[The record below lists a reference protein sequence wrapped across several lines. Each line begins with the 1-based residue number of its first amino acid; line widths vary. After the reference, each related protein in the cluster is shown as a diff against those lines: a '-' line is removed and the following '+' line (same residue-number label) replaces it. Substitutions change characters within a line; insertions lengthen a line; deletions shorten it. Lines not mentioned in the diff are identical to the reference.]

1 LATGGV
7 AERLSRF
14 VHGVDLAYWQTGS
27 GPPVLLL
34 HETATDADV
43 WRPLANAL
51 AGDATV
57 IAFDRRGWGRSGAP
71 EPYARTTIEEQA
83 EDAVGLLEQLGIEGA
98 LVGGA
103 GLGAVAALDL
113 LLRRPEMVRAAILV
127 EPPLLAFLPDATE
140 GLSADRKVIEQ
151 AVRDG
156 GPPGAL
162 ELYLGGALPFLGPGA
177 ERIPDAMSSVARER
191 PLSLFAELAS
201 VAAWPIPTSRLAEA
215 PAPSLV
221 VVGTSTPAPLRR
233 VADDLGA
240 RLGGAELL
248 RLEGPGLP
256 HVDLAAELATGLRTL
271 LESTAARG
279 TAGR

>member
-1 LATGGV
+1 MAAGGV
-7 AERLSRF
+7 AEPLSQH
-14 VHGVDLAYWQTGS
+14 VHGVDLAYWETGS

-34 HETATDADV
+34 HETATGADV
-43 WRPLANAL
+43 WRPLAGAL
-51 AGDATV
+51 AGQARV

-83 EDAVGLLEQLGIEGA
+83 EDAAGLLQELGIGGA

-140 GLSADRKVIEQ
+140 GLSSDRKVIEQ

-156 GPPGAL
+156 GLAGAL
-162 ELYLGGALPFLGPGA
+162 DLYLGGVLPFLGPGA
-177 ERIPDAMSSVARER
+177 GRIPDAVSSAARER

-201 VAAWPIPTSRLAEA
+201 VAAWAIPTSKLAEA
-215 PAPSLV
+215 PAPTLI

-233 VADDLGA
+233 VADELEA

-248 RLEGPGLP
+248 QLEGTGLP
-256 HVDLAAELATGLRTL
+256 HVDAAAELATRLRAL